1 MSARVTLRKLRESI
15 GRANISILGWFPM
28 TIQLDRDEPKAESL
42 LVKVARDGG
51 KWWKDDSIRDGR
63 CNKTDR

>member
-1 MSARVTLRKLRESI
+1 
-15 GRANISILGWFPM
+15 M
-28 TIQLDRDEPKAESL
+28 TIQLDRDEPKAKSL